1 MAGWEIPY
9 QWSFIAGKMVVF
21 MQVIFLSL
29 LWKLNEHEPFMRD
42 LPGSKMTKH
51 GGFSIAMFDYQ
62 RVTSGFPYDF
72 WNLLHNIDNMW
83 VTGCDRNNP

>member
-1 MAGWEIPY
+1 MELYSWENGRFNAGN
-9 QWSFIAGKMVVF
+9 F
-21 MQVIFLSL
+21 FLSL
-29 LWKLNEHEPFMRD
+29 LWKLNEHDPLWRD

-51 GGFSIAMFDYQ
+51 GGFSIARFDYQ

-83 VTGCDRNNP
+83 VTGCDHNNP